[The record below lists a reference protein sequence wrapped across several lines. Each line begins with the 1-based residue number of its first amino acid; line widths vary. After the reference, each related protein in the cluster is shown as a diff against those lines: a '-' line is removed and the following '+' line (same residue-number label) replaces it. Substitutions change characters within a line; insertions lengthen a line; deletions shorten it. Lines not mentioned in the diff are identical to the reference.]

1 MHVLALFTEPL
12 DHCQSFSLMLNHGN
26 PFPVYNTT
34 EDGWIIYN
42 QTQYF
47 INNEKLDMESARDF
61 CKKNFGDLVIITG
74 ESERKFLWKKAR
86 NSS

>member
-1 MHVLALFTEPL
+1 MFVDNCPCFFFFAIAK
-12 DHCQSFSLMLNHGN
+12 

-42 QTQYF
+42 RTQYF
-47 INNEKLDMESARDF
+47 INNDKLDMESARAF

-86 NSS
+86 NSNFQQSSMSER